1 MPLGT
6 NTIAR
11 RKHLRAREHVWLDT
25 GGFSGG
31 VLIDEHRNRYERAFD
46 KVDEHSDT
54 QEIADAP
61 LIMQHEYYAA
71 REGYYKHSPG
81 PRVSDLTISIYKNN
95 PKGAKEQ
102 IARETDFSIRAERAR
117 AWFSI
122 MERIARFRGETK
134 SPTVLTLPGE

>member
-6 NTIAR
+6 ETIAR
-11 RKHLRAREHVWLDT
+11 RQGLRGKEHLWLDT

-31 VLIDEHRNRYERAFD
+31 VLIDEYANRYDRAFD
-46 KVDEHSDT
+46 KVYEHSDT
-54 QEIADAP
+54 KEVSDAP

-71 REGYYKHSPG
+71 REGYYKHSPMHK
-81 PRVSDLTISIYKNN
+81 RMRLDDSIYTNN
-95 PKGAKEQ
+95 PKGAEEQ

-122 MERIARFRGETK
+122 MERIARFRGETR